1 MTTDNQEREE
11 SSHEFDAFRSALN
24 RELAP
29 QNSIEQLLSEQIPT
43 QLWRLRRILLAA
55 ELNQRTEN

>member
-24 RELAP
+24 RELA
-29 QNSIEQLLSEQIPT
+29 
-43 QLWRLRRILLAA
+43 LRRVNHLC
-55 ELNQRTEN
+55 